1 MGNKGKFVAGLLVI
15 AIGVIAICLA
25 SSTAVHE
32 YLSGLFT

>member
-1 MGNKGKFVAGLLVI
+1 MGSKGKFVAGLFVL